1 MTRYKLRGYVRE
13 ALTPEEDAI
22 EAAHEEQSAIR
33 REAEKVAE
41 ATRKANEEY
50 GADIIIFPELSISS
64 YPPED
69 LLLRPAFNESVN
81 TALEKIKTATKDIHV
96 LLGYPLRMGGKLYNA
111 CSLIYENEV
120 KKT

>member
-41 ATRKANEEY
+41 ATRKAKVAS
-50 GADIIIFPELSISS
+50 GKAKLKELGLDDDELKQI
-64 YPPED
+64 
-69 LLLRPAFNESVN
+69 
-81 TALEKIKTATKDIHV
+81 
-96 LLGYPLRMGGKLYNA
+96 LG
-111 CSLIYENEV
+111 I
-120 KKT
+120 